1 MLIDMRRDVSV
12 EELRKYVD
20 GLGVNWLNRKFIMLT
35 FRGMLI
41 KRAYPLEEIRRMA
54 AEAGWADVQI
64 DTTPVGF
71 AARVTKR

>member
-1 MLIDMRRDVSV
+1 VS
-12 EELRKYVD
+12 
-20 GLGVNWLNRKFIMLT
+20 WFNRKFMMLT

-54 AEAGWADVQI
+54 TEAGWVDVQI